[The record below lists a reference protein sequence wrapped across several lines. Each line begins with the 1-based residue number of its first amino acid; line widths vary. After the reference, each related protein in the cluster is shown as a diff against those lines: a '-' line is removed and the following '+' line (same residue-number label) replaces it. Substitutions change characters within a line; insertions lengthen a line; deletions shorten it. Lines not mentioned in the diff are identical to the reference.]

1 MERWK
6 RSVKSKSKT
15 DGGGTCGGAK
25 SADGGGVGVGWG
37 GGGGGGGGGSVSSC
51 QEGSA
56 GKSPHKNIIFVSHW

>member
-25 SADGGGVGVGWG
+25 SADGGGVGVI
-37 GGGGGGGGGSVSSC
+37 SLVSGVMS
-51 QEGSA
+51 GANHLKLSPTLSFIWSRYVP
-56 GKSPHKNIIFVSHW
+56 GVKSDV